1 MIKNGTTS
9 ANRTRWRCTTCGAS
23 STRQRCDITNAAAFA
38 RFIEY
43 VTTSATLKSLA
54 GKTGLSPRSLQR
66 RFELFWLI
74 DVPDPRPCHMGR
86 IYDQVFIDGTYT
98 AGGCLLVA
106 SSLDHV
112 IAWHWCTTESTA
124 AYSALLDGITAPL
137 IVVTDGG
144 RGATSAIN
152 NCWPTTAVQRCLVH
166 AQRVVRRHTT
176 SRPRTNGGRAIY
188 QLALNL
194 TKITSLDQAAQWGV
208 QLHQYECLYRNWLNE
223 KTWTTDPTTKQRTW
237 SWTHEGARRAYNS
250 LNNLWRRNLL
260 FTYLNPPGTTLDPQH
275 LKSTTNSLE
284 GGINAQL
291 KLLARTHRGT
301 HAEHQRRMLEWW
313 LYLKTEQ
320 PNAPVQIAK
329 QSNWGQNQLAKV
341 PTLIHNENQ
350 ADQETG
356 RPALYDKAIDTAYNH
371 SLGIRKGQL

>member
-1 MIKNGTTS
+1 
-9 ANRTRWRCTTCGAS
+9 
-23 STRQRCDITNAAAFA
+23 
-38 RFIEY
+38 
-43 VTTSATLKSLA
+43 
-54 GKTGLSPRSLQR
+54 
-66 RFELFWLI
+66 
-74 DVPDPRPCHMGR
+74 MGR

-144 RGATSAIN
+144 RGAASVIN

-166 AQRVVRRHTT
+166 AQRIVRRHTT

-194 TKITSLDQAAQWGV
+194 TKITSLDQAAQWG
-208 QLHQYECLYRNWLNE
+208 
-223 KTWTTDPTTKQRTW
+223 
-237 SWTHEGARRAYNS
+237 
-250 LNNLWRRNLL
+250 
-260 FTYLNPPGTTLDPQH
+260 
-275 LKSTTNSLE
+275 
-284 GGINAQL
+284 
-291 KLLARTHRGT
+291 
-301 HAEHQRRMLEWW
+301 
-313 LYLKTEQ
+313 
-320 PNAPVQIAK
+320 
-329 QSNWGQNQLAKV
+329 QNQLAKV
-341 PTLIHNENQ
+341 PILIHNENQ

-371 SLGIRKGQL
+371 SLSIRKGQL

>member
-1 MIKNGTTS
+1 MPKNRPLCSVCGNTMIKNGTTS
-9 ANRTRWRCTTCGAS
+9 ANHTRWRCTTCAAS

-144 RGATSAIN
+144 RGAASAIN

-166 AQRVVRRHTT
+166 AQRIVRRHTT

-194 TKITSLDQAAQWGV
+194 TKITSLDQAV
-208 QLHQYECLYRNWLNE
+208 QLGP
-223 KTWTTDPTTKQRTW
+223 KPTRQ
-237 SWTHEGARRAYNS
+237 SP
-250 LNNLWRRNLL
+250 
-260 FTYLNPPGTTLDPQH
+260 NPDPQREP
-275 LKSTTNSLE
+275 SRPRNRTTSPLR
-284 GGINAQL
+284 QSY
-291 KLLARTHRGT
+291 RHR
-301 HAEHQRRMLEWW
+301 L
-313 LYLKTEQ
+313 Q
-320 PNAPVQIAK
+320 PLTQHPK
-329 QSNWGQNQLAKV
+329 R
-341 PTLIHNENQ
+341 PTLIPTHQQKHILTFNPK
-350 ADQETG
+350 DSS
-356 RPALYDKAIDTAYNH
+356 K
-371 SLGIRKGQL
+371 